1 MNSLSNIQQKYLSA
15 ESPLELGL
23 PSGIRKDFIRDI
35 ENCKRSSLPAL
46 TDDIIKSKAHIE
58 TLLLTNSYPMF
69 VKNQMT
75 TNVREALGKSKN
87 EYHGLGD
94 CFCITDPT

>member
-1 MNSLSNIQQKYLSA
+1 MRNFQN
-15 ESPLELGL
+15 LEILVFL
-23 PSGIRKDFIRDI
+23 
-35 ENCKRSSLPAL
+35 AL
-46 TDDIIKSKAHIE
+46 AKNGRILTPCAFVTDDITKSKAHIE

-69 VKNQMT
+69 VKHQMT
-75 TNVREALGKSKN
+75 KNVREALAKSKN

>member
-1 MNSLSNIQQKYLSA
+1 MDNLSNIQRKYLSA

-23 PSGIRKDFIRDI
+23 PSGIRKDFIREI
-35 ENCKRSSLPAL
+35 EICKRSTLPAL
-46 TDDIIKSKAHIE
+46 TDHISKSKEYIE

-69 VKNQMT
+69 VKHQMT
-75 TNVREALGKSKN
+75 TNVRESLAKSKN